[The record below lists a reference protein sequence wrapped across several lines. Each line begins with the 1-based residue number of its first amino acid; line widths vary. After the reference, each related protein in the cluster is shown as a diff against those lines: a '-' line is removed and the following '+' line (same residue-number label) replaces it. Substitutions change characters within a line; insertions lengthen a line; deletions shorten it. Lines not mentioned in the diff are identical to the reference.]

1 MTDSLPAFVRRARNS
16 SEMEWL
22 GALGRTKEG
31 GRPFPGLLSLVILYF
46 FHIYRSA
53 VPLQG
58 EDKMS
63 SSVDPLLIEDILG
76 AGLWGDKD
84 EYDTVPALRQIH
96 NQLSV
101 YNMLREYVGTPPMLW
116 LKEAALAVG
125 MLMLNYI
132 TYYLKIHSLSHS
144 LEIILLSR
152 RLPLSRM
159 ICTIS

>member
-1 MTDSLPAFVRRARNS
+1 
-16 SEMEWL
+16 MEWL

-31 GRPFPGLLSLVILYF
+31 GRSFPGLLSLVILYF

-53 VPLQG
+53 VPLQE

-63 SSVDPLLIEDILG
+63 SSVDHLLIEDILG

-96 NQLSV
+96 NQWSV

-116 LKEAALAVG
+116 LKEATL
-125 MLMLNYI
+125 
-132 TYYLKIHSLSHS
+132 TDW
-144 LEIILLSR
+144 LE
-152 RLPLSRM
+152 
-159 ICTIS
+159 CWC